1 MGYNGHASQSCKVA
15 LPPCIQETLTL
26 KRISL
31 LLFLLFFPRA
41 TAFTPPK
48 PASSNPS
55 YRTALLVTFLCII
68 HALIVVVLSLVFV
81 YKLPNHL
88 QTWANALG
96 ILAAVLASV
105 QYLPQLYTTWRLQD
119 VASLS
124 IPMMCIQTPGSFI
137 WAGSL
142 ASRLG
147 VEGWSAWGL
156 YLVTG
161 CLQGGLLSMGIY
173 FEVRNRGKKRSERPN
188 GTINGHVVSEE
199 GGTADGASEQTPLL
213 GDER

>member
-1 MGYNGHASQSCKVA
+1 MDMLRNHVK
-15 LPPCIQETLTL
+15 PPYLLVFKEKLTS

-48 PASSNPS
+48 PASANPS
-55 YRTALLVTFLCII
+55 YRTALLVTLLCII
-68 HALIVVVLSLVFV
+68 HALIVVVLSLAFV
-81 YKLPNHL
+81 YKVPNML

-96 ILAAVLASV
+96 ILAAVLASI

-173 FEVRNRGKKRSERPN
+173 FELRKRREKRSERPN
-188 GTINGHVVSEE
+188 GRSNGHVVSEE
-199 GGTADGASEQTPLL
+199 GGGADGPSEQAPLL
-213 GDER
+213 GNGR